1 MLSPKSDRFNYQL
14 PDSWPKNNILD
25 IQDQTKHPRVKET
38 MKKLHL
44 TINTLVIF
52 IIVSSNFIDMY
63 KTLGL
68 WIREIYNWNPY
79 NANKPNFNIS
89 TDIGPFAVKLYN
101 TTERLNKFYVS
112 RSG

>member
-1 MLSPKSDRFNYQL
+1 MLRGCGISEKECLSKKCIKPKV
-14 PDSWPKNNILD
+14 WPFELLIARLLTQKNILD

-52 IIVSSNFIDMY
+52 IIVSSNFVDMY

-68 WIREIYNWNPY
+68 LTREIY
-79 NANKPNFNIS
+79 I
-89 TDIGPFAVKLYN
+89 
-101 TTERLNKFYVS
+101 
-112 RSG
+112 

>member
-1 MLSPKSDRFNYQL
+1 
-14 PDSWPKNNILD
+14 
-25 IQDQTKHPRVKET
+25 

-52 IIVSSNFIDMY
+52 IIVSSNFVDKY

-68 WIREIYNWNPY
+68 WICEIYTWDPY
-79 NANKPNFNIS
+79 NANKPDFNIYM
-89 TDIGPFAVKLYN
+89 DIGPFAVKLYN

-112 RSG
+112 QSG